1 MCRILPAIES
11 LNQHLYYLK
20 HHADAYRPEHC
31 PHCGLCG
38 VWHHGHYL
46 RKADREGKDGVYL
59 DPVPIPRFYCHD
71 CRATFS
77 RLPACI
83 APRRWYLWVTQQ
95 AVLVLLL
102 SGYSLHKVARM
113 CRPGRRT
120 IGRWWRSL
128 KSRFQEH
135 TFCLRSRFPD
145 LGRHLCFSSFWAAC
159 LQRMSLADA
168 MGWLER
174 DGVVIP

>member
-11 LNQHLYYLK
+11 LNQYLYYLK
-20 HHADAYRPEHC
+20 HHADAYRPSHC
-31 PHCGLCG
+31 PHCGFCK
-38 VWHHGHYL
+38 VWRHGHYF
-46 RKADREGKDGVYL
+46 RKADREGKEGVYL
-59 DPVPIPRFYCHD
+59 DPVPIPRFYC
-71 CRATFS
+71 CYCQMTFS

-83 APRRWYLWVTQQ
+83 APRRWYLWATQQ

-102 SGYSLHKVARM
+102 NGYSLHQVARM

-120 IGRWWRSL
+120 IGRWWEGL

-135 TFCLRSRFPD
+135 TFHLRNRFSE
-145 LGRHLCFSSFWAAC
+145 LGSYLCFSSFWSAC
-159 LQRMSLADA
+159 LEQMSLADA

-174 DGVVIP
+174 DGVDIP

>member
-11 LNQHLYYLK
+11 LNQHLYYLE
-20 HHADAYRPEHC
+20 HHADAFRPAQC
-31 PHCGLCG
+31 PHCGFCG
-38 VWHHGHYL
+38 VWRHGHYL
-46 RKADREGKDGVYL
+46 RKADREGENGVYL
-59 DPVPIPRFYCHD
+59 DPVPIPRFYCRH
-71 CRATFS
+71 CEATFS
-77 RLPACI
+77 RLPVCI
-83 APRRWYLWVTQQ
+83 APRRWYLWATQQ

-120 IGRWWRSL
+120 IGRWWRNL
-128 KSRFQEH
+128 ESRFH
-135 TFCLRSRFPD
+135 DHSFHLRSRFPE
-145 LGRHLCFSSFWAAC
+145 LGRHLCFSSFWSAC
-159 LQRMSLADA
+159 LRQMSLANA